1 MDLRIE
7 RTYRSLVS
15 AFIRLLEE
23 RPYEDISVAA
33 LCDEAMIRRT
43 TFYKHF
49 ADKREFLSFFV
60 DTLYRDLA
68 RSCPG
73 GERRD
78 GALMLREVMEFL
90 LDHERMVDN
99 LVASSMAAMM
109 LSVLCGQV
117 TQAVWEQYREEL
129 GGVPGRGAVLDA
141 ASEFSS
147 GGVVRLIE
155 TWWLDGHRA
164 EDVEGI
170 CAIAGELVSRV
181 ARPSLPA

>member
-99 LVASSMAAMM
+99 LLESSMSAMM
-109 LSVLCGQV
+109 LSVMCGRV
-117 TQAVWEQYREEL
+117 TQAIREQYRPDIDGTEQ
-129 GGVPGRGAVLDA
+129 ADMLDA

-147 GGVVRLIE
+147 GGIVRVIE
-155 TWWLDGHRA
+155 TWWLEGHRR
-164 EDVEGI
+164 EDVDGL
-170 CAIAGELVSRV
+170 CKLVDAFVARV
-181 ARPSLPA
+181 AGAA